1 MGGGACRRFPN
12 RQGWGYRR
20 FPNRRGWG
28 VLPVSNRQGRGIP
41 PGGVSLS
48 PTLFVLEGA
57 LVVHARPQPRLVGE
71 TPTVQARP
79 VLVALASGQRV
90 EWGSGAS
97 RSPCGP
103 QKVSGREGRG
113 VPPTFQSAGV
123 GRNRAGMGS
132 SDPRPKQ
139 PHTTQDNVDALH
151 ALLHSAAIPAPY
163 LLVGHSQGGFTVSL
177 CAYQHP
183 DEVAGLVLVDPPHPD
198 NYRLY
203 LEQLP
208 PPAPDEPEYLE
219 RFRRFYAEGYKDP
232 ARNAEGIDVAA
243 SRAQVQR
250 IRSLGNLPLVVLT
263 ASDLL
268 RDARLNPDLARRFQH
283 IHVQLGERWAHL
295 SQRGSHQVIEAS
307 GHHMQRDVPEI
318 VLSAIRQVLAL
329 SAG

>member
-1 MGGGACRRFPN
+1 M
-12 RQGWGYRR
+12 
-20 FPNRRGWG
+20 
-28 VLPVSNRQGRGIP
+28 
-41 PGGVSLS
+41 
-48 PTLFVLEGA
+48 
-57 LVVHARPQPRLVGE
+57 
-71 TPTVQARP
+71 
-79 VLVALASGQRV
+79 
-90 EWGSGAS
+90 
-97 RSPCGP
+97 
-103 QKVSGREGRG
+103 
-113 VPPTFQSAGV
+113 
-123 GRNRAGMGS
+123 
-132 SDPRPKQ
+132 
-139 PHTTQDNVDALH
+139 DALH

-250 IRSLGNLPLVVLT
+250 IRSLGSLPLVVLT

-318 VLSAIRQVLAL
+318 VLAAIRQVLAL